1 MEASNSVQ
9 KKHFCNLVK
18 GYKKLNDCT
27 DNVVSAGKRV
37 ECFMS
42 KCNV

>member
-9 KKHFCNLVK
+9 KKHFCNLVE

-27 DNVVSAGKRV
+27 DKVVSAGKRV

-42 KCNV
+42 KCIV